1 MSNLSTAVEVSKIL
15 AKNSCTYNDVEKI
28 LTDLLEH
35 YKKERKSIE
44 MTMREGENINAG
56 SYLIREL

>member
-28 LTDLLEH
+28 LADLLDH
-35 YKKERKSIE
+35 YQKERKRAE
-44 MTMREGENINAG
+44 MSMREGENINAG
-56 SYLIREL
+56 SYLVNKL

>member
-1 MSNLSTAVEVSKIL
+1 MSNLSTAVEISKIL

-35 YKKERKSIE
+35 YQKERKSKE
-44 MTMREGENINAG
+44 MTVHEGESINAG
-56 SYLIREL
+56 SYLVNKI

>member
-1 MSNLSTAVEVSKIL
+1 MTNLSTIVQISSIFEE
-15 AKNSCTYNDVEKI
+15 NHHTYNDVEKI

-44 MTMREGENINAG
+44 MTMREGETVNAG
-56 SYLIREL
+56 SYLVNKL

>member
-15 AKNSCTYNDVEKI
+15 AKISCTSKDVEKV

-35 YKKERKSIE
+35 YRKERKSIE
-44 MTMREGENINAG
+44 MTSREGENINAG
-56 SYLIREL
+56 SYLVNKI

>member
-28 LTDLLEH
+28 LEDLLEH
-35 YKKERKSIE
+35 YQKERKSIE
-44 MTMREGENINAG
+44 MTTREGENINAG
-56 SYLIREL
+56 SYLVNKI